1 MEEFADTSSETDRQR
16 GTQMTTKE
24 FFNIAVRCVYAPSAK
39 TNKIKQSD
47 RVANSHC
54 VRKCGRRAEQS
65 EREGEEIRLKWGKAS
80 GKAERAR
87 KQQAERRL
95 AAPLFAQCL
104 PNGNKAQAEV
114 IDSSVC
120 ERPCVYVYVC
130 VVYELCKYAIR
141 MQIAEQ

>member
-1 MEEFADTSSETDRQR
+1 MRA
-16 GTQMTTKE
+16 
-24 FFNIAVRCVYAPSAK
+24 
-39 TNKIKQSD
+39 
-47 RVANSHC
+47 
-54 VRKCGRRAEQS
+54 RAEQS

-95 AAPLFAQCL
+95 AAALFAQCL

-120 ERPCVYVYVC
+120 GRPCVCVCVC